1 MPDVTEVTVNE
12 DGTSEVIERDFTP
25 DEAAQR
31 AADAEAARLADV
43 EREADAQ
50 ARATARAALLTRLG
64 ITSDEADLLAS
75 AL

>member
-1 MPDVTEVTVNE
+1 MIDVIEV
-12 DGTSEVIERDFTP
+12 DGTTGDVIERAYTP

-31 AADAEAARLADV
+31 ADDVEAARLADV

-50 ARATARAALLTRLG
+50 ARATARTALLDRLG
-64 ITSDEADLLAS
+64 ITSDEAALLAE

>member
-1 MPDVTEVTVNE
+1 MSDVVEV
-12 DGTSEVIERDFTP
+12 DAGTGVQIERDYTP